1 MKFDLRQF
9 LSENKLMKEQ
19 QDRRIQDAVNFLIED
34 YSIASKD
41 EALNILYDAGI
52 IGSDKETWTFE
63 PNEQFEKDM
72 GRPHTYK
79 DVLEQYM
86 DDYESEFTLIPNI
99 EPEDQAVELPAD
111 QSVDTLNYEETE
123 VDKKLLELI
132 ESELNI
138 AQKDTADYRKRY
150 VDAVVKVENDTVQ
163 EIQSNVKQ
171 RPIQVPDAEE
181 LKQSILTK
189 LIDGFEEKYGIKMM
203 EGDSVLLAEK
213 AEQIANDSV
222 IKVIQRNNEILGVDA
237 SDEEIEEAGDSVKDA
252 VESVE
257 SDKRSLEE
265 SLRDSYGDDVVDS
278 VTAGDGDGGDVD
290 GGDDG
295 GTGALIGGL
304 LGLVAI
310 AAGASIAIALLI
322 FGILALYS
330 LLKPRNRNNLQES
343 QLETLVEYELT
354 KSRMLNEEELQK
366 LITALRSARKVI
378 MSNLLKLSFFT
389 GVKAIIALVRSV
401 SKLNQLYTNPQET
414 SVAEV
419 TSFVNEI
426 AAKLQELGEQ
436 DQKNREAITNIITE
450 LTGLG
455 KD

>member
-1 MKFDLRQF
+1 MKFDLRQY

-19 QDRRIQDAVNFLIED
+19 QDAVVDKESAVNYVID
-34 YSIASKD
+34 YHNID
-41 EALNILYDAGI
+41 NLEEALEVLREAGI
-52 IGSDKETWTFE
+52 LNGYNDFVGSSDSKENISKIDYYFDTRNTGPDDSDVPDDVE
-63 PNEQFEKDM
+63 PL
-72 GRPHTYK
+72 P
-79 DVLEQYM
+79 
-86 DDYESEFTLIPNI
+86 
-99 EPEDQAVELPAD
+99 EPDDQAVELPDD

-343 QLETLVEYELT
+343 QLETLVEYELR
-354 KSRMLNEEELQK
+354 KSRMLNEEEKEQLV
-366 LITALRSARKVI
+366 TTTRSKRKTI
-378 MSNLLKLSFFT
+378 MSNIYKLSFFT
-389 GVKAIIALVRSV
+389 GAKALVVLVTSLR
-401 SKLNQLYTNPQET
+401 KLYQLYTKPQET

-426 AAKLQELGEQ
+426 AAKLQDLGEKE
-436 DQKNREAITNIITE
+436 QKNKEAITNIISE

-455 KD
+455 KE